1 MKENLFKTEIAYN
14 NWESK
19 YQYDGETPLGT
30 FQRIAKTLAA
40 NEKDSKLWYGIFL
53 KTLLKFDN
61 GEPTGI
67 KCSPGGR
74 ITSNIGTEYNG
85 ATLINC
91 FIAGPVTNAKFTYTR
106 QNENFKNTVTLKS
119 SSSGDDLVNIFL
131 TILEQAKT
139 LASEGGWG
147 INFDFIRPR
156 GSLIKGTG
164 IRHPG
169 VVSYMEVFDSVAD
182 CIVKGDNDGY
192 LDTIKNHLTKE
203 EIDEYFGVVKKMT
216 RKGAMM
222 GCLSID
228 HPDIEEFI
236 RAKQESGKLTKFNTS
251 VAVTDAFME
260 AVINDTMWDL
270 KWNGKTVKRV
280 KATDLYN
287 LIMKSTYNRSE
298 PGIVYVDNMDK
309 NNPISYLGKCNA
321 TNPCVCKGTLVSTS
335 MGLLPVEDI
344 IKGDI
349 IQTTLGE
356 GGVCD
361 IEIHE
366 DEDIY
371 RVMFSDG
378 FYQDVTKGHIFH
390 TMDGNIENRKT
401 WDNERRLS
409 ELKVGDY
416 VRKQWYNNYP
426 QGSNDLG
433 RDAGLLVGL
442 YLGDGCFSNN
452 NGFNIS
458 CNSNEDN
465 SYIKS
470 LYENFDGKCRIDK
483 SSGDGVRYYMTG
495 RNKFLTELFARVGVT
510 NKNIDIS
517 KLVNTNKD
525 FICGLIDGLISSDGN
540 VNTTSRYPQ
549 IRFKN
554 TSIDIHTLLKHL
566 FLFVKADYKLY
577 KSADA
582 GETHLIDGREVTRN
596 LDIFEG
602 VIDNDSILNMYD
614 AISYISHG
622 NKNDKLKDIIK
633 TKQLNGVKWKTKVI
647 SIDYIGKD
655 TVYDLYEPDADDW
668 NHEGYVSRGCGEIP
682 GNPDMTT
689 VCLLGSINVTQYV
702 FINEKGEPE
711 FNWDQYSLDIRVFT
725 RMLDNVCDLSILPLP
740 SYEWVVENLRQFGMG
755 LNGLGSALLMLGI
768 PYDSPEGVEFTKK
781 AKQMK
786 ENLTMQSSAL
796 LAKEKG
802 AFPLFEYDKYSK
814 TEYFKSDR
822 LWPDTKKMIKKN
834 GLRNAKTTTNPPL
847 GNSSVVCDYVS
858 NGIEPIFSIESER
871 KVICEWPDG
880 LTSANVKKLLTEK
893 KKKDFVYWVGEFNGK
908 RYYYEPHNRGLCE
921 IYILRDYGYQWLL
934 DNFPERKKDKCVVT
948 SNDMDIDAHMN
959 IQEKVQYY
967 CNQSVSKTIN
977 LPNKFSFAKFKEL
990 YIDAWKR
997 GLIGVTTY
1005 RAGSMESVIE
1015 SLEDAEQKME
1025 IIKKGVKLP
1034 SEFVNGVTKTIK
1046 KEGSKYYLHFSYLPE
1061 DKELRYPVA
1070 MWIYTNQTGEVRVCN
1085 KACKALGKL
1094 SIECGIDAKI
1104 VEETWDKCLGDSAHN
1119 RLGRMISLGL
1129 RHNIPREDI
1138 LVSLSGIE
1146 GDHISTLLTAVR
1158 KFIAETIE
1166 DGKEI
1171 VGMVCPSCGSD
1182 KLIMQ
1187 SGCFTCNECSY
1198 AGCGA

>member
-1 MKENLFKTEIAYN
+1 MEICMVDNFFKTEIAHD

-30 FQRIAKTLAA
+30 FQRIAKTLAK
-40 NEKDSKLWYGIFL
+40 NETDPKMWYDIFL
-53 KTLLKFDN
+53 KTLLRFEN
-61 GEPTGI
+61 GDPTGI

-74 ITSNIGTEYNG
+74 ITSNIGTKYNG

-91 FIAGPVTNAKFTYTR
+91 FIAGPVTNAKFSYTR
-106 QNENFKNTVTLKS
+106 QNENFKNTITLKS
-119 SSSGDDLVNIFL
+119 SNTGDDLVNIFL

-169 VVSYMEVFDSVAD
+169 VVSYMEVFDAVAD

-192 LDTIKNHLTKE
+192 VDTIKNHLTKE
-203 EIDEYFGVVKKMT
+203 EIEEYFGVVKKMT

-228 HPDIEEFI
+228 HPDIEEFV

-270 KWNGKTVKRV
+270 IWDGKVVKRV

-287 LIMKSTYNRSE
+287 LIMKSTYNRAE
-298 PGIVYVDNMDK
+298 PGIVFVDNMHR

-321 TNPCVCKGTLVSTS
+321 TNP
-335 MGLLPVEDI
+335 
-344 IKGDI
+344 
-349 IQTTLGE
+349 
-356 GGVCD
+356 
-361 IEIHE
+361 
-366 DEDIY
+366 
-371 RVMFSDG
+371 
-378 FYQDVTKGHIFH
+378 
-390 TMDGNIENRKT
+390 
-401 WDNERRLS
+401 
-409 ELKVGDY
+409 
-416 VRKQWYNNYP
+416 
-426 QGSNDLG
+426 
-433 RDAGLLVGL
+433 
-442 YLGDGCFSNN
+442 
-452 NGFNIS
+452 
-458 CNSNEDN
+458 
-465 SYIKS
+465 
-470 LYENFDGKCRIDK
+470 
-483 SSGDGVRYYMTG
+483 
-495 RNKFLTELFARVGVT
+495 
-510 NKNIDIS
+510 
-517 KLVNTNKD
+517 
-525 FICGLIDGLISSDGN
+525 
-540 VNTTSRYPQ
+540 
-549 IRFKN
+549 
-554 TSIDIHTLLKHL
+554 
-566 FLFVKADYKLY
+566 
-577 KSADA
+577 
-582 GETHLIDGREVTRN
+582 
-596 LDIFEG
+596 
-602 VIDNDSILNMYD
+602 
-614 AISYISHG
+614 
-622 NKNDKLKDIIK
+622 
-633 TKQLNGVKWKTKVI
+633 
-647 SIDYIGKD
+647 
-655 TVYDLYEPDADDW
+655 
-668 NHEGYVSRGCGEIP
+668 CGEIP

-711 FNWDQYSLDIRVFT
+711 FDWDQYSMDIRTFT
-725 RMLDNVCDLSILPLP
+725 RMLDNVCDLSVLPLP
-740 SYEWVVENLRQFGMG
+740 SYEWTVRNLRQFGMG

-768 PYDSPEGVEFTKK
+768 RYDSKEAVDFTAK

-786 ENLTMQSSAL
+786 ENLTIQESSL

-802 AFPLFEYDKYSK
+802 SFPLYEYEKYSQ

-822 LWPDTKKMIKKN
+822 LWPETKKMVKMN

-871 KVICEWPDG
+871 KVICEWPEG
-880 LTSANVKKLLTEK
+880 LTSANVKSILREK
-893 KKKDFVYWVGEFNGK
+893 KKKDFVYWEGEFDGK
-908 RYYYEPHNRGLCE
+908 KYYYEPHNRGLCE

-934 DNFPERKKDKCVVT
+934 DNFPDRKKDKCVVT
-948 SNDMDIDAHMN
+948 SNDMDIDAHLN

-977 LPNKFSFAKFKEL
+977 LPNKFSFTKFKQL

-1015 SLEDAEQKME
+1015 SLEQAEEKME

-1046 KEGSKYYLHFSYLPE
+1046 KEGMKYYIHFSYLPE
-1061 DKELRYPVA
+1061 DKELKFPVA
-1070 MWIYTNQTGEVRVCN
+1070 MWIYTNQTGEVRICN
-1085 KACKALGKL
+1085 KACKSLGKL
-1094 SIECGIDAKI
+1094 AIECGIDAKI
-1104 VEETWDKCLGDSAHN
+1104 VEDTWDKCLGDSAHN
-1119 RLGRMISLGL
+1119 RLGRMISLCM

-1138 LVSLSGIE
+1138 LVSLSGID

-1171 VGMVCPSCGSD
+1171 VGMVCPECGSD

-1187 SGCFTCNECSY
+1187 SGCFTCSECSY
-1198 AGCGA
+1198 AGCGG